1 MLVLGMQVLPNVIL
15 VLSSECITLTIS
27 HSGGIS
33 SIWGRWPHRC
43 FTPCVSCMAM
53 AAGLG
58 QVGLWRVR
66 KMKIHPRR
74 YVSRLASENLLCLLH
89 CFWFDVNL
97 RHRFHVCSFALTR
110 IGFMSFC
117 RYNFS
122 GGCDLPTSHHL
133 NRVFGDLSKIK
144 TFLK

>member
-1 MLVLGMQVLPNVIL
+1 MLVQSMQVLPNVIL
-15 VLSSECITLTIS
+15 VTSTECITLTIC

-33 SIWGRWPHRC
+33 SIWGHRPHRC

-74 YVSRLASENLLCLLH
+74 YVSRLASENSLCLLH
-89 CFWFDVNL
+89 GFRFEVNL
-97 RHRFHVCSFALTR
+97 RHHFHIGLFALTR
-110 IGFMSFC
+110 IDLMSFC
-117 RYNFS
+117 RHNFR
-122 GGCDLPTSHHL
+122 GGLACLIHIISM
-133 NRVFGDLSKIK
+133 LS
-144 TFLK
+144 